1 MWLYISDGFLSIVAH
16 RGQPMHLLVRARHPE
31 HIGALFPNLE
41 LTIMPTADYP
51 FRVVVHRT
59 VVQRALAQYV
69 MSMEYDNFKNS
80 ITDEP
85 YHDVCLDVWGTMW
98 KYGKREGGV

>member
-1 MWLYISDGFLSIVAH
+1 MWLYISGGFLSIVAH

-31 HIGALFPNLE
+31 HIGALFPDLE

-69 MSMEYDNFKNS
+69 MTMEYDNFKNS
-80 ITDEP
+80 IADEP
-85 YHDVCLDVWGTMW
+85 YHDVCLDVWTTMW
-98 KYGKREGGV
+98 KYGLREGGV